1 MSAQSMSWDRI
12 ALKQLTWSIGSII
25 HEQRRIYLI
34 DYKWL
39 IRLIRTKKKKN
50 KNSIRSKIQFSYGA
64 FLQINQKEVM
74 ILKDV
79 KVYQFKVHVLKKD
92 IEKEIK
98 LNIL

>member
-1 MSAQSMSWDRI
+1 
-12 ALKQLTWSIGSII
+12 
-25 HEQRRIYLI
+25 
-34 DYKWL
+34 
-39 IRLIRTKKKKN
+39 
-50 KNSIRSKIQFSYGA
+50 
-64 FLQINQKEVM
+64 M

>member
-1 MSAQSMSWDRI
+1 MSWDRT

-39 IRLIRTKKKKN
+39 IRLIRTKKKKQN

>member
-1 MSAQSMSWDRI
+1 MSWDRT

-39 IRLIRTKKKKN
+39 IRLIRTKKKKQN

-74 ILKDV
+74 IPKDV

>member
-1 MSAQSMSWDRI
+1 MSWDRT

-39 IRLIRTKKKKN
+39 IRLIRTKKKNN

-92 IEKEIK
+92 IEKDIK